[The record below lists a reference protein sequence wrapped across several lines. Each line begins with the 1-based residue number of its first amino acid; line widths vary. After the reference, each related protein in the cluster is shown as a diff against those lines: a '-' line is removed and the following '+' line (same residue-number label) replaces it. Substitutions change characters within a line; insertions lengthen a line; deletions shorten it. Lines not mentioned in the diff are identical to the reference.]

1 MISRYHQKKTIYMV
15 ISRYHNMSQLNL
27 SNKEN
32 EASEKESLKNT
43 KIGNVWKL
51 GDYRSIST
59 MLPSISSHLVRSINV
74 QSGEDVLDIAC
85 GNGNTAITAGRIGAN
100 VTGIDITTELL
111 DLAAEEA
118 KIAQVDGITW
128 RAGDAQNLPFEDE
141 SFDVVLSTFG
151 HMFAPQPDLVAKEM
165 MRVTKKGGRI
175 GFATWPPEL
184 AIGSIF
190 KANGK
195 HLPKPVNSPPS
206 PILWGVPEVIEKRL
220 NEVSKV
226 HFERGTALFPIL
238 SPNHFWEFMSTK
250 YGPLINTIQILNN
263 RGDSSETDLL
273 RDDFLKA
280 IGPYVF
286 DNSIGLGYLL
296 TIAKR

>member
-1 MISRYHQKKTIYMV
+1 
-15 ISRYHNMSQLNL
+15 MSQLNL

-32 EASEKESLKNT
+32 EAIDNGGLKNT
-43 KIGNVWKL
+43 KSGNVWKL

-59 MLPSISSHLVRSINV
+59 MLPSISSHLVRSMNIK
-74 QSGEDVLDIAC
+74 SGEDILDVAC
-85 GNGNTAITAGRIGAN
+85 GNGNTAITARRMSAN
-100 VTGIDITTELL
+100 VTGIDITAELL
-111 DLAAEEA
+111 ELAVEEA
-118 KIAQVDGITW
+118 KIAQVEGITW
-128 RAGDAQNLPFEDE
+128 KEGDAQNLPFEDE

-151 HMFAPQPDLVAKEM
+151 HMFAPQAELVAKEM
-165 MRVTKKGGRI
+165 IRVTKRGGRI

-190 KANGK
+190 KVNGK
-195 HLPKPVNSPPS
+195 HLPRPVNSPPS

-220 NEVSKV
+220 NEVTKV

-250 YGPLINTIQILNN
+250 YGPLINTIQILKN
-263 RGDSSETDLL
+263 RGGNSIETESL

-280 IGPYVF
+280 IDPYVF

>member
-1 MISRYHQKKTIYMV
+1 
-15 ISRYHNMSQLNL
+15 MSQLDL

-32 EASEKESLKNT
+32 EANNMAGDKGGLKNT
-43 KIGNVWKL
+43 KPGNVWKL

-59 MLPSISSHLVRSINV
+59 MLPSISSHLVRTLNV
-74 QSGEDVLDIAC
+74 HSGEDVLDIAC
-85 GNGNTAITAGRIGAN
+85 GNGNTAITAGRKGAN

-111 DLAAEEA
+111 DLAVEEA
-118 KIAQVDGITW
+118 KIAQVYGITW
-128 RAGDAQNLPFEDE
+128 KEGDAQNLPFEDE

-151 HMFAPQPDLVAKEM
+151 HMFAPQADLVAKEM
-165 MRVTKKGGRI
+165 IRVTKKDGRI

-190 KANGK
+190 KVNGK
-195 HLPKPVNSPPS
+195 YLPRPVDSPPS

-220 NEVSKV
+220 NEVTKV
-226 HFERGTALFPIL
+226 HFERGTAFFPIL

-250 YGPLINTIQILNN
+250 YGPLINTIQILKN
-263 RGDSSETDLL
+263 RGDPIEIDSL
-273 RDDFLKA
+273 RDDFLKV
-280 IGPYVF
+280 IDPYVY